1 MKLLRD
7 AALDLNLQQKMGS
20 IAKVEAERFIN
31 EAENRFEYAKA
42 RVEAIEQGLVKATG
56 AASRLGSHFKASSEA
71 HLKQI
76 YAETLPLVEK
86 VKSAT
91 ETITSNLGDYSDFV
105 GETELSKLAV
115 GASGVNIQDLSSSY
129 WSLRNLIAQVSF
141 MAAATCRVT
150 SAAAMM
156 ILVWRIEFLSFC

>member
-1 MKLLRD
+1 MQL
-7 AALDLNLQQKMGS
+7 
-20 IAKVEAERFIN
+20 VVV
-31 EAENRFEYAKA
+31 

-129 WSLRNLIAQVSF
+129 WSEPEEFDSTGEFYGGSDLSSYISSSDDDIG
-141 MAAATCRVT
+141 MAN
-150 SAAAMM
+150 
-156 ILVWRIEFLSFC
+156 

>member
-1 MKLLRD
+1 MD
-7 AALDLNLQQKMGS
+7 AAKARLESAVGS
-20 IAKVEAERFIN
+20 IAKAEAEQFIN
-31 EAENRFEYAKA
+31 DTESRFQYAKA
-42 RVEAIEQGLVKATG
+42 RLEATEQALGEATG
-56 AASRLGSHFKASSEA
+56 AVTRLGGDFKASSEA

-129 WSLRNLIAQVSF
+129 WSEPEEFDSTGEFYGGSDLSSYISSSDDDIG
-141 MAAATCRVT
+141 MAN
-150 SAAAMM
+150 
-156 ILVWRIEFLSFC
+156 